1 MRELSRR
8 EVLGGLTTS
17 GVTGLAGCV
26 DGIAQADGG
35 SEPTGG
41 DESGP
46 SDDNESTPGRADE
59 FTVDHVSVD
68 TVDSNCLQPNKEPI
82 TVAVTDEVVSL
93 AGVKTA
99 SNPCQEVGIDTAV
112 AGTELL
118 VDVTAEPDD
127 HDDTCV
133 QCTGSLEYESTIS
146 LSTDAVETVAVSH
159 GTNGPKTTVDAD
171 DAPDEISGVSHTAT
185 PTETRDSNPEP
196 AVEHVETLET
206 GCATG
211 ENSIGATR
219 DGDIVSVEGV
229 IDAPDPCHTAVV
241 SDISLDNSELEV
253 AVGVEPRNNLCQQ
266 CLGEVTYEATI
277 DLDGAD
283 VERVVV
289 DHGENSHTADLG

>member
-8 EVLGGLTTS
+8 EVLGGLTTA
-17 GVTGLAGCV
+17 GVAGLAGCV

-35 SEPTGG
+35 SEPSGG
-41 DESGP
+41 DESEP
-46 SDDNESTPGRADE
+46 SDDDESTPGRTDE

-99 SNPCQEVGIDTAV
+99 SNPCHEVVLDTAV

-133 QCTGSLEYESTIS
+133 QCAGSLEYEGKIS
-146 LSTDAVETVAVSH
+146 LSTDAVETVTVSY
-159 GTNGPKTTVDAD
+159 GTNGPTTTVDAD
-171 DAPDEISGVSHTAT
+171 DAPDEISGESETAT
-185 PTETRDSNPEP
+185 PTETSDSNPEP
-196 AVEHVETLET
+196 AVEHVETRET
-206 GCATG
+206 SCATG
-211 ENSIGATR
+211 ENSVRATR
-219 DGDIVSVEGV
+219 DGDILSVEGI

-241 SDISLDNSELEV
+241 SDISLDNSELAV
-253 AVGVEPRNNLCQQ
+253 AVGVESENDLCQQ
-266 CLGEVTYEATI
+266 CVGAVNYQATI
-277 DLDGAD
+277 DLDGAE
-283 VERVVV
+283 VQVLVV
-289 DHGENSHTADLG
+289 DHGENSHTVDLG